1 MLDQDK
7 NFLLISLII
16 LITCLLDN
24 VWISWGEV
32 VSQSL
37 LTSIKVEVVILIPH
51 QILVLYLIY
60 KMCSSYRRD
69 LTIRSWDV
77 KGI

>member
-7 NFLLISLII
+7 NFLLISVII

-37 LTSIKVEVVILIPH
+37 LGVKGFNDNITRILTSIKVEVVILIRQ
-51 QILVLYLIY
+51 QILEPNLQ
-60 KMCSSYRRD
+60 
-69 LTIRSWDV
+69 DV
-77 KGI
+77 

>member
-7 NFLLISLII
+7 NFLLISVII

-37 LTSIKVEVVILIPH
+37 LGVEGFNDNITRILTSIKVEVVILIRQ
-51 QILVLYLIY
+51 QILEPNLQ
-60 KMCSSYRRD
+60 
-69 LTIRSWDV
+69 DV
-77 KGI
+77 

>member
-24 VWISWGEV
+24 VRISWGEI

-37 LTSIKVEVVILIPH
+37 LGVKGFNDNITRILKSIK
-51 QILVLYLIY
+51 
-60 KMCSSYRRD
+60 
-69 LTIRSWDV
+69 
-77 KGI
+77 

>member
-7 NFLLISLII
+7 NFLLISVII

-37 LTSIKVEVVILIPH
+37 LGVEGFNDNITRILTSVKVEVVILIRQ
-51 QILVLYLIY
+51 QILVAA
-60 KMCSSYRRD
+60 RGE
-69 LTIRSWDV
+69 T
-77 KGI
+77 

>member
-24 VWISWGEV
+24 VWISWGEIA
-32 VSQSL
+32 SRSL
-37 LTSIKVEVVILIPH
+37 LGVKGFNDNITRILKSIKVEVVILIRH
-51 QILVLYLIY
+51 QILVPNLQ
-60 KMCSSYRRD
+60 
-69 LTIRSWDV
+69 DV
-77 KGI
+77 

>member
-24 VWISWGEV
+24 VWISWGEI
-32 VSQSL
+32 VSRSL
-37 LTSIKVEVVILIPH
+37 LGVKGFNDNIMRILKSIKVEVVILIRH
-51 QILVLYLIY
+51 QILVPNLQ
-60 KMCSSYRRD
+60 
-69 LTIRSWDV
+69 DV
-77 KGI
+77 

>member
-16 LITCLLDN
+16 FITFFLDN
-24 VWISWGEV
+24 VWISWGEI

-37 LTSIKVEVVILIPH
+37 LGVRGFNDNIMRIL
-51 QILVLYLIY
+51 
-60 KMCSSYRRD
+60 KSF
-69 LTIRSWDV
+69 
-77 KGI
+77 K